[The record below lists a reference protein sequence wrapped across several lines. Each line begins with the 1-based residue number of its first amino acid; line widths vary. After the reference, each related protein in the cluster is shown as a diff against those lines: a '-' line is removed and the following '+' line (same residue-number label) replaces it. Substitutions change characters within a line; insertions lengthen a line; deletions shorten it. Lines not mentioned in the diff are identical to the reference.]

1 VSAHHANE
9 ILWTASISREVAT
22 LRWPQDADEAE
33 RLDRAGV
40 AHLLLVENDQPCPET
55 ISCTRDWIRLP
66 ARENDIR
73 ARLLTLQRRSE
84 RHPPR
89 PVIEEHGRFSY
100 RGKDVYLSPL
110 DHEIVAVLARH
121 FDRVVSETELLAIW
135 PASPTPNRLRVHI
148 SRLRKQLEPLGLTV
162 ISRRREGYAIRKL
175 TSNNERID
183 TGRHDRFH

>member
-1 VSAHHANE
+1 VSAHQANE
-9 ILWTASISREVAT
+9 ILWAASISREVVT
-22 LRWPQDADEAE
+22 LRWPQDADEAN

-66 ARENDIR
+66 ASDSDIR
-73 ARLLTLQRRSE
+73 ARLLTLQGRSE

-100 RGKDVYLSPL
+100 RGRDVYLSPL
-110 DHEIVAVLARH
+110 EYELVALLTQY
-121 FDRVVSETELLAIW
+121 FERVVSEAELLAVW
-135 PASPTPNRLRVHI
+135 PASSALNRLRVHM

-162 ISRRREGYAIRKL
+162 VSRRGEGYALRRL
-175 TSNNERID
+175 TLNDEGIG
-183 TGRHDRFH
+183 TAGRE